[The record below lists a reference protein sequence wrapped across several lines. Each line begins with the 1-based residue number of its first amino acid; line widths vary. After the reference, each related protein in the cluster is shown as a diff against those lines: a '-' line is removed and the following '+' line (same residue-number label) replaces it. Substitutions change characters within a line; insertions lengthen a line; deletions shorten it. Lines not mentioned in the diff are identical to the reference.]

1 MKQIPLCQKY
11 FWKQLLKVILKMNFE
26 EEEKPNVFS
35 IYNEVQSLAG
45 KNHKT

>member
-26 EEEKPNVFS
+26 EEKPNVFS
-35 IYNEVQSLAG
+35 IYNEVELLAD
-45 KNHKT
+45 KNYKT

>member
-11 FWKQLLKVILKMNFE
+11 FWKHLLKVILKMNFE
-26 EEEKPNVFS
+26 KEEKPNVFS
-35 IYNEVQSLAG
+35 IYNEVKLLAV